1 MKFNL
6 DTIREDTRRLG
17 LILVAAGIINPIFQD
32 KDPLI
37 SLSVIIVGIL
47 MLLIGNAEDKQL
59 IPPY

>member
-17 LILVAAGIINPIFQD
+17 IILVAAGIINPIFQD

-37 SLSVIIVGIL
+37 SLSVIITGIL
-47 MLLIGNAEDKQL
+47 MLLIGNAEDKQ
-59 IPPY
+59 